1 MQKGNN
7 NMKKK
12 KFIRILFSLIMI
24 GTIIALS
31 VLLGQTKNKLKV
43 AKSEIASLSFVE
55 GEEVVESSSEG
66 IVTGSLKSWVFY
78 TDDSFINAPKMGKSI
93 SLIFCEL
100 HKADLITAFSND
112 LFKVKYSKKEDT
124 VRCPLFLL
132 FTPAARINQPP
143 QAVDFHTCGR
153 EVFF

>member
-1 MQKGNN
+1 
-7 NMKKK
+7 MKKK

-24 GTIIALS
+24 GTIVALS
-31 VLLGQTKNKLKV
+31 VFLFQTKSKLKV
-43 AKSEIASLSFVE
+43 AKSKIDSLSFVE
-55 GEEVVESSSEG
+55 GEVVENSSGG

-112 LFKVKYSKKEDT
+112 LFKVKYSKKVIVKSGTASEQT
-124 VRCPLFLL
+124 YYMVGGYYIA
-132 FTPAARINQPP
+132 PAS
-143 QAVDFHTCGR
+143 V
-153 EVFF
+153 EKS

>member
-1 MQKGNN
+1 
-7 NMKKK
+7 MKKK

-24 GTIIALS
+24 GTIVALS
-31 VLLGQTKNKLKV
+31 VFLFQTKSKLKV
-43 AKSEIASLSFVE
+43 AESKIDSLSLVE
-55 GEEVVESSSEG
+55 GEVVENSSGG

-112 LFKVKYSKKEDT
+112 LFKVKYSKKVIVKSGTASEQT
-124 VRCPLFLL
+124 YYMVGGYYIA
-132 FTPAARINQPP
+132 PAP
-143 QAVDFHTCGR
+143 V
-153 EVFF
+153 EKS

>member
-1 MQKGNN
+1 
-7 NMKKK
+7 MKKK

-100 HKADLITAFSND
+100 HKADLITTFSND
-112 LFKVKYSKKEDT
+112 LFKVKYSKKVIVKSGTTSEQT
-124 VRCPLFLL
+124 YYMVGGYYIA
-132 FTPAARINQPP
+132 PAP
-143 QAVDFHTCGR
+143 V
-153 EVFF
+153 EKS

>member
-1 MQKGNN
+1 
-7 NMKKK
+7 MKKK

-24 GTIIALS
+24 GTIVALS
-31 VLLGQTKNKLKV
+31 VFLFQTKSKLKV
-43 AKSEIASLSFVE
+43 AESKIDSLSFVE
-55 GEEVVESSSEG
+55 GEVVENSSGG

-112 LFKVKYSKKEDT
+112 LFKVKYSKK
-124 VRCPLFLL
+124 
-132 FTPAARINQPP
+132 
-143 QAVDFHTCGR
+143 
-153 EVFF
+153 